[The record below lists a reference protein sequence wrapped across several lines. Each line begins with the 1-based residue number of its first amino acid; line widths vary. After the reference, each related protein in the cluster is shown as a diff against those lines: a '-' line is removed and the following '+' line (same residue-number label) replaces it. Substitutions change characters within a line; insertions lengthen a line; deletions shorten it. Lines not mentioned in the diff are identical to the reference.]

1 MNRSLIDEIYRVEP
15 GLRVWRICHSG
26 FILKVLDVVIVIDPA
41 IEIVDNDPTLSEHSG
56 HLRLKK
62 KLPLLARDL
71 GNVDLVLVS
80 HADED
85 HSGSKSI
92 ALLEPKTQVFV
103 APPETAS
110 KLRGIGVPPA
120 RIRRAYWREPLFYG
134 EIRIVPTEA
143 HHHLPHGCG
152 CGFYIETPAGSVW
165 YPGDSIL
172 LPAHFEVT
180 PPDLFL
186 LPISKHLLGPVKGG
200 QLADHLQVEHIIP
213 CHYGTYEG
221 GGAWTVG
228 DIDALKQNVQNPGRR
243 IQVLELGEM
252 FHLQ

>member
-1 MNRSLIDEIYRVEP
+1 MNRSLIDAIYRVEH
-15 GLRVWRICHSG
+15 GLRIWRISHSG
-26 FILKVLDVVIVIDPA
+26 FIVKYLDVLIVIDPA
-41 IEIVDNDPTLSEHSG
+41 MEIADDDPTLSEHSG
-56 HLRLKK
+56 HLRLVV
-62 KLPLLARDL
+62 KLPLLTRDL
-71 GNVDLVLVS
+71 GKVDLVLVS

-110 KLRGIGVPPA
+110 KLRGIGVPCA
-120 RIRRAYWREPLFYG
+120 RIRRAYDHEPLFYG
-134 EIRIVPTEA
+134 EIKMLPTEA

-172 LPAHFEVT
+172 LPVHYKTT
-180 PPDLFL
+180 PPDVFL
-186 LPISKHLLGPVKGG
+186 LPISKHLFGPVKGG

-221 GGAWTVG
+221 GGGWTVG
-228 DIDALKQNVQNPGRR
+228 DVEALKQNVQSPERR
-243 IQVLELGEM
+243 IHILELGEM
-252 FHLQ
+252 FQLN